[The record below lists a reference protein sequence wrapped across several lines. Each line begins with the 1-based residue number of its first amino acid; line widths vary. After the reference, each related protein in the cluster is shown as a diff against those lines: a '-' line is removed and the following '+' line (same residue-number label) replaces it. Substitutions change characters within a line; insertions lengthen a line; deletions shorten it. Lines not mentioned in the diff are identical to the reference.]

1 MWELEVRQGHGS
13 LQFSLL
19 FFLLVVFVLK
29 FHLFERGQMEV
40 VGITESLVLCD
51 HATPHP
57 CSGRGMMQR
66 SKPFLVTRVFP
77 MGGVSGAELIL

>member
-19 FFLLVVFVLK
+19 YFLLVVFVLK
-29 FHLFERGQMEV
+29 FQLFERGQMEV

-51 HATPHP
+51 HATTTTCAP
-57 CSGRGMMQR
+57 
-66 SKPFLVTRVFP
+66 
-77 MGGVSGAELIL
+77 ILAQVEE